1 MEEKIRL
8 ERELES
14 KLRRRRVKQQLN
26 KGNKLNLF
34 SGNKKA
40 DDDDDDD
47 DYDESGATKRSKMV
61 ARRSNRFFAANRV
74 LFGLTAAVG
83 VAAVTVYAINTNK
96 GEPQELLSKVFHH
109 FLNYRNF

>member
-1 MEEKIRL
+1 MRL

-34 SGNKKA
+34 SANKKT

-47 DYDESGATKRSKMV
+47 DCEESGTTKRSKLAKQV
-61 ARRSNRFFAANRV
+61 ARRSNRFFANRV

-83 VAAVTVYAINTNK
+83 VAAVTVYAMNTNK